1 MPSAFLDTNILVYAA
16 AGDRD
21 DPVKAEIARQLMAH
35 GDFGISFQVLQ
46 EFYVT
51 CRRIDALTAQEL
63 DAWIRNLLQFECADG
78 TPELFMEA
86 VRLARRYHIS
96 YWDAA
101 IVAAAAQLGATM
113 LYTEDLSHRQTYGTV
128 AAINPF
134 VDHQ

>member
-21 DPVKAEIARQLMAH
+21 DPVKAETARQLMAP

-51 CRRIDALTAQEL
+51 CVRIDSLTPQEL
-63 DAWIRNLLQFECADG
+63 DTWVQDLLQFECANG
-78 TPELFMEA
+78 TPELFLEA
-86 VRLARRYHIS
+86 AELARRYQIS

-113 LYTEDLSHRQTYGTV
+113 LYTEDLSHQQAYGTV

-134 VDHQ
+134 LDQ